1 MATATSKI
9 SEHEP
14 DDLSLYPDVQ
24 ELRIAYFR
32 AVPEICV
39 ERSENITTY
48 HLENGLFKKDKISA
62 LDKAKAYRYALS
74 KRQPIVRHSSAP
86 DKNKDDYQRFPFV
99 DLSPFAGS
107 TTSKF
112 KGVILYPE
120 LFGLVM
126 WPELNTV
133 FDRRPN
139 PFYLSPKDAEK
150 LNHKIF
156 PHWMEKTVWE
166 ITRRRYYENQFHD
179 PIVTDYPDE
188 MKLLQNVVFFLNAK
202 AICISHCIPSFS
214 EALGLGLAEMINRAE
229 TRKKKETDPQ
239 KADFHQSSI
248 EILHGIIEYS
258 KKLSV
263 EAHRLSEVEHDPNK
277 KRKLLEIAE
286 IYDRVP
292 ESKAT
297 TFREALTTIWICWTA
312 LHLESPNI
320 GLSLGRLD
328 QLLYP
333 YYCRDLNGSD
343 SKNKEE
349 FDHTVTELL
358 CYFWLKIGDHV
369 PTMLEAGEKLF
380 GGTGSNQA
388 VTIGGVDRKGNDAV
402 NNVTYLML
410 KAASLVKLRDPNLAA
425 RYHPEKNPP
434 DYIERLT
441 RANIDTGAIPA
452 IYNDK
457 AIIEA
462 LCSKGDEVE
471 DARDYGIVGCVEPVS
486 AGRTFGHNAA
496 VILNLASALE
506 LTLFNGKHRHTGTTK
521 ISAPSGN
528 PSDFKKFSDFWEAFE
543 TQTSWLI
550 HRATTLNYQLG
561 RVHQDFYP
569 TPILSTFFEGPSEKG
584 QDVTHGGAKINFS
597 GATII
602 GLADVV
608 DSISAIKKWVFQKG
622 NYSFSRLL
630 RALRDNFQGR
640 EHAAMWALF
649 KNPDQTPK
657 FGNDDPFADKIAVDV
672 VELLDNK
679 FKAIKNYR
687 DSNYRVGYWTMTFH
701 AGMGV
706 FMPSLPNGRLAKESF
721 ASGITPVSNV
731 SNYLTKSLNSIS
743 KLPPK
748 ALSSGAALNIKLF
761 PESDAHLMS
770 KNLAAA
776 IDTFFG
782 KNSKEKTGGLQ
793 IQFIVKSGDQLKKAM
808 LRPEKHS
815 DLLVRVSGYSAYFV
829 DLNSDMQREILART
843 EYVVSNG
850 YSNPCGL
857 REDMDD

>member
-1 MATATSKI
+1 MGRVALKNPSVAVDRLN
-9 SEHEP
+9 P
-14 DDLSLYPDVQ
+14 YPDVQ
-24 ELRIAYFR
+24 ELRSAYFT

-39 ERSENITTY
+39 ERSENITAY
-48 HLENGLFKKDKISA
+48 HLENDLFNKDRISV

-74 KRQPIVRHSSAP
+74 KRKPIVKHSSAP
-86 DKNKDDYQRFPFV
+86 DKNYDDYQTFDFEDR
-99 DLSPFAGS
+99 SPFAGS

-156 PHWMEKTVWE
+156 PHWMKKTVWE
-166 ITRRRYYENQFHD
+166 ITRCRHYENQFHD

-188 MKLLQNVVFFLNAK
+188 MKLLQNIVFFLNAK
-202 AICISHCIPSFS
+202 AICISHCIPNFS
-214 EALGLGLAEMINRAE
+214 EALKLGLAEMINRAE
-229 TRKKKETDPQ
+229 TRKNKETDPQ
-239 KADFHQSSI
+239 KVDFHLASMEVLQ
-248 EILHGIIEYS
+248 GIIQYS
-258 KKLSV
+258 KKLS
-263 EAHRLSEVEHDPNK
+263 EAAEGLANSTIIQYEKVRL
-277 KRKLLEIAE
+277 REIAR

-333 YYCRDLNGSD
+333 YYCRDLNGFHSG
-343 SKNKEE
+343 KKEE
-349 FDHTVTELL
+349 FDHAATELL
-358 CYFWLKIGDHV
+358 CHFWLKIGDHV

-388 VTIGGVDRKGNDAV
+388 VTIGGVDRAGNDAV
-402 NNVTYLML
+402 NDVTYLIL
-410 KAASLVKLRDPNLAA
+410 KAASLVRLRDPNLAA

-434 DYIERLT
+434 QYLRELTASNIE
-441 RANIDTGAIPA
+441 TGAIPA

-457 AIIEA
+457 AIVEA
-462 LCSKGDEVE
+462 LFSKGDDLA

-506 LTLFNGKHRHTGTTK
+506 LTLFNGKHRHTRSTK
-521 ISAPSGN
+521 ISPPSGN
-528 PSDFKKFSDFWEAFE
+528 PSHFKNFGDFWKAFE
-543 TQTSWLI
+543 AQTSWLI
-550 HRATTLNYQLG
+550 DRATTLNDQLG

-569 TPILSTFFEGPSEKG
+569 TPILSTFFEGPSESG
-584 QDVTHGGAKINFS
+584 EDVTQGGAKINFS

-608 DSISAIKKWVFQKG
+608 DSISAIKKWIFLKG
-622 NYSFSRLL
+622 KYSFLQLL
-630 RALRDNFQGR
+630 QALEDNFEGS
-640 EHAAMWALF
+640 EHAAMYALL
-649 KNPDQTPK
+649 KNSDQTPK
-657 FGNDDPFADKIAVDV
+657 FGNDDSFVDNIAVDV
-672 VELLDNK
+672 VKLLDEK
-679 FKAIKNYR
+679 FGAIKSYR
-687 DSNYRVGYWTMTFH
+687 GSNYRVGYWTMTFH
-701 AGMGV
+701 AGMGA

-731 SNYLTKSLNSIS
+731 SNYLSKSLNSIS
-743 KLPPK
+743 RLPPQ

-776 IDTFFG
+776 VDTFFG
-782 KNSKEKTGGLQ
+782 KNSTKKTGGLQ
-793 IQFIVKSGDQLKKAM
+793 IQFIVGSGDTLKKAM
-808 LRPEKHS
+808 MKPKENS

-850 YSNPCGL
+850 YSNPCRL
-857 REDMDD
+857 REENDD

>member
-1 MATATSKI
+1 MGTVTLKI
-9 SEHEP
+9 PKHKQ

-24 ELRIAYFR
+24 ELRRAYFR

-74 KRQPIVRHSSAP
+74 RRQPIVRHSSAP
-86 DKNKDDYQRFPFV
+86 DKQHNQYKKLIFTDR
-99 DLSPFAGS
+99 SPFAGS

-156 PHWMEKTVWE
+156 PHWMKKTVWE
-166 ITRRRYYENQFHD
+166 ITRCRHYENQFHD

-214 EALGLGLAEMINRAE
+214 EALRLGLAEMINRVE
-229 TRKKKETDPQ
+229 TRKNKETDPR
-239 KADFHQSSI
+239 KVDFHQASI
-248 EILHGIIEYS
+248 EVLHGVIEYS

-263 EAHRLSEVEHDPNK
+263 EAHRLSEAAHDPEE
-277 KRKLLEIAE
+277 KRRLLGIAE

-297 TFREALTTIWICWTA
+297 SFREALTTIWICWTA

-333 YYCRDLNGSD
+333 YYCRDLNGLD
-343 SKNKEE
+343 SGKKEE
-349 FDHTVTELL
+349 FDHAVTELL
-358 CYFWLKIGDHV
+358 CHFWLKIGDHV

-402 NNVTYLML
+402 NHVTYLML

-434 DYIERLT
+434 DYIEQLT
-441 RANIDTGAIPA
+441 RANIETGAIPA

-462 LCSKGDEVE
+462 LCSKDDDIE

-506 LTLFNGKHRHTGTTK
+506 LTLFNGKHRHTDRTK
-521 ISAPSGN
+521 ISPETGN
-528 PSDFKKFSDFWEAFE
+528 PIGFKTFGDFWKAFE
-543 TQTSWLI
+543 AQTSWLI
-550 HRATTLNYQLG
+550 DRATTLNDQLG

-584 QDVTHGGAKINFS
+584 KDVTQGGAKINFS

-602 GLADVV
+602 GMADVV
-608 DSISAIKKWVFQKG
+608 DSISAIKKWIFVEGK
-622 NYSFSRLL
+622 YSFSRLL
-630 RALRDNFQGR
+630 KALRDNFEGR
-640 EHAAMWALF
+640 EHAAMWALL
-649 KNPDQTPK
+649 KNSDQTPK
-657 FGNDDPFADKIAVDV
+657 FGNDDSFADNIAIDV
-672 VELLDNK
+672 VKLLDEK
-679 FKAIKNYR
+679 FGAIKSYR
-687 DSNYRVGYWTMTFH
+687 GSNYRVGYWTMTFH
-701 AGMGV
+701 AGMGA

-731 SNYLTKSLNSIS
+731 SNYLSKSLNSIS
-743 KLPPK
+743 RLPPQ

-776 IDTFFG
+776 VDTFFG
-782 KNSKEKTGGLQ
+782 KNSTKKTGGLQ
-793 IQFIVKSGDQLKKAM
+793 IQFIVGSGDTLKKAM
-808 LRPEKHS
+808 MKPEENS
-815 DLLVRVSGYSAYFV
+815 ELLVRVSGYSAYFV

-850 YSNPCGL
+850 YSNPCRL
-857 REDMDD
+857 REDNDD

>member
-1 MATATSKI
+1 MGTVASNNPSVEVERLI
-9 SEHEP
+9 P
-14 DDLSLYPDVQ
+14 YPDVQ
-24 ELRIAYFR
+24 ALRSAYFR

-39 ERSENITTY
+39 ERSENITAY
-48 HLENGLFKKDKISA
+48 HLENGLFKKDRISV

-74 KRQPIVRHSSAP
+74 KREAIVRHSSAP
-86 DKNKDDYQRFPFV
+86 DRNHDDYQPFHFV
-99 DLSPFAGS
+99 DQSPFAGS
-107 TTSKF
+107 STSKF

-133 FDRRPN
+133 FNRRPN
-139 PFYLSPKDAEK
+139 PFYLSPDDAEK
-150 LNHKIF
+150 LNRQIF
-156 PHWMEKTVWE
+156 PHWMKKTVWE
-166 ITRRRYYENQFHD
+166 IARYRHYQNQFHD

-188 MKLLQNVVFFLNAK
+188 MKLLQNLVFFLNAK
-202 AICISHCIPSFS
+202 TICISHCIPNFS
-214 EALGLGLAEMINRAE
+214 EALGLGLAEMINRAQ

-239 KADFHQSSI
+239 KVDFHQASI
-248 EILHGIIEYS
+248 EVLLGIIEYS

-263 EAHRLSEVEHDPNK
+263 AADSLAKSISDTYEKSR
-277 KRKLLEIAE
+277 LLEIAR

-292 ESKAT
+292 ESRAT

-333 YYCRDLNGSD
+333 YYCSD
-343 SKNKEE
+343 VRSLSSSEMEKH
-349 FDHTVTELL
+349 DHEATSLL
-358 CYFWLKIGDHV
+358 CHFWLKIGDHV

-388 VTIGGVDRKGNDAV
+388 VTIGGVDRTGNDAV
-402 NNVTYLML
+402 NNVTYLIL
-410 KAASLVKLRDPNLAA
+410 KAAGLVSLRDPNLAA
-425 RYHPEKNPP
+425 RYNPEKNPP
-434 DYIERLT
+434 KYLRELTASNIE
-441 RANIDTGAIPA
+441 TGAIPA

-462 LCSKGDEVE
+462 LYHKGDDIA

-506 LTLFNGKHRHTGTTK
+506 LTLFNGKHRHTRSTK
-521 ISAPSGN
+521 ISPPSGN
-528 PSDFKKFSDFWEAFE
+528 PSDFQTYGDFWKAFE

-550 HRATTLNYQLG
+550 DSATTLNDQLG

-569 TPILSTFFEGPSEKG
+569 TPILSTFFEGPSENGK
-584 QDVTHGGAKINFS
+584 DVTQGGAKINFS

-608 DSISAIKKWVFQKG
+608 DSISAIKKWVFNKG
-622 NYSFSRLL
+622 KYSFSRLL
-630 RALRDNFQGR
+630 KALKDDFKGS

-649 KNPDQTPK
+649 KNSNQTPK
-657 FGNDDPFADKIAVDV
+657 FGNDDSFADDIAVDV
-672 VELLDNK
+672 VKLLDEK
-679 FKAIKNYR
+679 LGAITSYR
-687 DSNYRVGYWTMTFH
+687 GSGYRVGYWTMTFH
-701 AGMGV
+701 AGMGA
-706 FMPSLPNGRLAKESF
+706 FMPSLPNGRLTSESF

-731 SNYLTKSLNSIS
+731 SHYLTKSLNSVS
-743 KLPPK
+743 RLPAY
-748 ALSSGAALNIKLF
+748 ALSSGAALNVKLF
-761 PESDAHLMS
+761 PESDKNFMS
-770 KNLAAA
+770 KNLADI
-776 IDTFFG
+776 IDTFFC
-782 KNSKEKTGGLQ
+782 KNVAENTGGMQ
-793 IQFIVKSGDQLKKAM
+793 IQFIVSSGDKLKEAILK
-808 LRPEKHS
+808 PEEHS
-815 DLLVRVSGYSAYFV
+815 DVLVRVSGYSAYFV

-850 YSNPCGL
+850 HSCQL
-857 REDMDD
+857 RFPQDAEA